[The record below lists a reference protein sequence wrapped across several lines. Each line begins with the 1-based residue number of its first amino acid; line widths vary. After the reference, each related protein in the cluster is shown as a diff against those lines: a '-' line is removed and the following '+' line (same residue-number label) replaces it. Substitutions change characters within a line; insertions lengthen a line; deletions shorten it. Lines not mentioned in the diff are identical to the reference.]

1 MSASVHPLL
10 FQMWVLVHLHTSA
23 ITQLLPPHSPQNKQQ
38 QRSRLQISTSCKNRC
53 LYAVV
58 LYCEVNTLSVAFFL
72 DDCNPIIFFYL
83 RKPIQQMGAI
93 AILYFLPV
101 WQGCGIASSQFVDTA
116 MDNTV
121 ISWANDSL
129 WEFHQKV
136 WHCPEQ
142 YISLKHIL

>member
-1 MSASVHPLL
+1 MSALVHLMV
-10 FQMWVLVHLHTSA
+10 FQMWLLMHLHASA
-23 ITQLLPPHSPQNKQQ
+23 ITQSPQKQQ
-38 QRSRLQISTSCKNRC
+38 QRSGLQISTSCKSRC

-58 LYCEVNTLSVAFFL
+58 LYCEVNIVSVVFFL
-72 DDCNPIIFFYL
+72 DDCNPIIFFLSWKTYSAD
-83 RKPIQQMGAI
+83 GGNCNSV
-93 AILYFLPV
+93 FSSSV
-101 WQGCGIASSQFVDTA
+101 WQGWGTASSQFVDTA

-142 YISLKHIL
+142 YISLKRIL